1 MNRWTAKLLSFL
13 SCLALVAFT
22 GAVQAQSGSPLNDS
36 PLNVRSFPPDA
47 KRGELVVLGA
57 PDIAMDGK
65 ADRLSP
71 GVRIRDAS
79 NALVLSGVFVNAK
92 LIVNYTRDNL
102 GLVQNIWVLNAEEIK
117 QKMPGQSVGI
127 LSNIRSMFETPTVKD
142 DGNTPFNQLPKYKQ

>member
-13 SCLALVAFT
+13 SCLALLALT
-22 GAVQAQSGSPLNDS
+22 SAAQAQSGNPDLNI
-36 PLNVRSFPPDA
+36 RSFPPDA

-71 GVRIRDAS
+71 GARIRDAG
-79 NALVLSGVFVNAK
+79 NALVLSGAMVNTK

-102 GLVQNIWVLNAEEIK
+102 GLVQNVWVLNAEEIK
-117 QKMPGQSVGI
+117 QKMPGQSVGV
-127 LSNIRSMFETPTVKD
+127 LSNIRSMFDAPTVKD

>member
-1 MNRWTAKLLSFL
+1 MNRWTAKLLSFF
-13 SCLALVAFT
+13 SCLALVALT
-22 GAVQAQSGSPLNDS
+22 STAQAQSGNADLNI
-36 PLNVRSFPPDA
+36 RSFPPDA

-71 GVRIRDAS
+71 GARIRDAS
-79 NALVLSGVFVNAK
+79 NALVLSGAVVNTK

-102 GLVQNIWVLNAEEIK
+102 GLVQNVWVLNAEEIK
-117 QKMPGQSVGI
+117 QKMPGQSVGV
-127 LSNIRSMFETPTVKD
+127 LSNVRSMFETPTVKD